1 MLAFFPVTAFA
12 LVFSLTA
19 AQTIIP
25 ATIPICAQTCP
36 ILLDAQ
42 RGCVPP
48 AAPVEDPAIYQ
59 SCFCLS
65 ALLTQLPS
73 SPAAVCPG
81 CPAGDLVLLQ
91 SWFGDLCKPG
101 APVNPVSAPTPT
113 TVLVSSTTSRA
124 VPPTATAN
132 NAAAGGSTISTRPPP
147 DNRSWWVHLYGKALL
162 VYVVNLG

>member
-1 MLAFFPVTAFA
+1 MLGIFSVTAFA
-12 LVFSLTA
+12 LLFSLSA

-25 ATIPICAQTCP
+25 PSIPYCAQVCP

-48 AAPVEDPAIYQ
+48 AAPVEDQRIYQ

-73 SPAAVCPG
+73 SPSAVCPA
-81 CPAGDLVLLQ
+81 CPSEDQVLLQ
-91 SWFGDLCKPG
+91 SWFSDLCKQG
-101 APVNPVSAPTPT
+101 SSVISVSAPTAT
-113 TVLVSSTTSRA
+113 TFLVSSTTARA
-124 VPPTATAN
+124 VPTATAN

-147 DNRSWWVHLYGKALL
+147 DNRSWWVIYMARFC
-162 VYVVNLG
+162 

>member
-1 MLAFFPVTAFA
+1 MLAICSISAFA
-12 LVFSLTA
+12 LFFSLTA

-25 ATIPICAQTCP
+25 PTIPICAQTCP

-48 AAPVEDPAIYQ
+48 AAPVQDQRTYQ

-73 SPAAVCPG
+73 SPFAVCPS
-81 CPAGDLVLLQ
+81 CSSGDQGLLQ
-91 SWFGDLCKPG
+91 SWFSDLCKQG
-101 APVNPVSAPTPT
+101 SPVTSVSAPTPT
-113 TVLVSSTTSRA
+113 TFLVSSTTARA
-124 VPPTATAN
+124 VPTTTPN

-147 DNRSWWVHLYGKALL
+147 DNRSWWVTYKAKLC
-162 VYVVNLG
+162 

>member
-1 MLAFFPVTAFA
+1 MLAIFSVTAFA

-19 AQTIIP
+19 AQTTLIP
-25 ATIPICAQTCP
+25 STIPICAQTCI

-48 AAPVEDPAIYQ
+48 AAPVEDPGIYQ

-73 SPAAVCPG
+73 SPSAVCPA
-81 CPAGDLVLLQ
+81 CPSDDLVKLQ
-91 SWFGDLCKPG
+91 SWFGDLCKQG
-101 APVNPVSAPTPT
+101 SSVTSVSAPTAT
-113 TVLVSSTTSRA
+113 TVLVSSTTARA
-124 VPPTATAN
+124 VPTATAN

-147 DNRSWWVHLYGKALL
+147 DNRSWWVTYMAKLC
-162 VYVVNLG
+162 

>member
-1 MLAFFPVTAFA
+1 MLAICSVSAFA
-12 LVFSLTA
+12 LFLSLTA

-25 ATIPICAQTCP
+25 PTVPVCAQTCA

-48 AAPVEDPAIYQ
+48 AAPVTSQVIYQ

-73 SPAAVCPG
+73 SPSAVCPACSSEDQG
-81 CPAGDLVLLQ
+81 LLQ
-91 SWFGDLCKPG
+91 SWFSDLCKPG
-101 APVNPVSAPTPT
+101 APVNSVPAPAPAPT
-113 TVLVSSTTSRA
+113 TVLVSSTTA
-124 VPPTATAN
+124 GAAPTATSN

-147 DNRSWWVHLYGKALL
+147 DNRSWWVT
-162 VYVVNLG
+162 YVVKLC

>member
-1 MLAFFPVTAFA
+1 MLGIFSVTAFA
-12 LVFSLTA
+12 LLFSVSA

-25 ATIPICAQTCP
+25 PSIPYCAQICP

-48 AAPVEDPAIYQ
+48 AAPVEDQRIYQ

-73 SPAAVCPG
+73 SPSAVCSA
-81 CPAGDLVLLQ
+81 CPSEDQVLLQ
-91 SWFGDLCKPG
+91 SWFSDLCKQG
-101 APVNPVSAPTPT
+101 SSVTSVSAPTAT
-113 TVLVSSTTSRA
+113 TFLVSSTTARA
-124 VPPTATAN
+124 VPTATAN

-147 DNRSWWVHLYGKALL
+147 DNRSWWVTYMARFC
-162 VYVVNLG
+162 

>member
-1 MLAFFPVTAFA
+1 MLAIFPVTAFA

-25 ATIPICAQTCP
+25 PTIPICAQTCA

-48 AAPVEDPAIYQ
+48 AAPVEDPGIYQ

-73 SPAAVCPG
+73 SPAAVCPS
-81 CPAGDLVLLQ
+81 CPSADLVQLQ
-91 SWFGDLCKPG
+91 SWFSGLCKPG
-101 APVNPVSAPTPT
+101 SPVNPVSAPPT
-113 TVLVSSTTSRA
+113 VTTFLVSSTTSRA
-124 VPPTATAN
+124 VPTATAN

-162 VYVVNLG
+162 VCLC

>member
-1 MLAFFPVTAFA
+1 MLAFFSVAAFA

-25 ATIPICAQTCP
+25 PTIPYCAQSCS

-48 AAPVEDPAIYQ
+48 AAPVQDQGIYQ

-73 SPAAVCPG
+73 SPSAVCPA
-81 CPAGDLVLLQ
+81 CPSGDLVQLQ
-91 SWFGDLCKPG
+91 SWFSDLCKQG
-101 APVNPVSAPTPT
+101 SPVTSVSAPTPT
-113 TVLVSSTTSRA
+113 TFLVSSTTARA
-124 VPPTATAN
+124 VPTATAN
-132 NAAAGGSTISTRPPP
+132 NAASGGSTISTRPPP
-147 DNRSWWVHLYGKALL
+147 DNRSWWVTCGKALL
-162 VYVVNLG
+162 ALVVNLG

>member
-1 MLAFFPVTAFA
+1 MLAICSVSAFA
-12 LVFSLTA
+12 LFFSLTA

-25 ATIPICAQTCP
+25 PTIPVCAQTCP

-48 AAPVEDPAIYQ
+48 AAPVQDQEVYQ

-73 SPAAVCPG
+73 SPVAVCPA
-81 CPAGDLVLLQ
+81 CSSGDQKLLQ
-91 SWFGDLCKPG
+91 SWFGDLCKP
-101 APVNPVSAPTPT
+101 VTLVSAPTPT
-113 TVLVSSTTSRA
+113 TVLVSSTTARA
-124 VPPTATAN
+124 TVPTATPN

-147 DNRSWWVHLYGKALL
+147 DNRSW
-162 VYVVNLG
+162 